1 MHGIRHQGL
10 VYKEVVEAHQIIKN
24 LTTGDL
30 GIPFVVIRAGVS
42 GLKKCRL
49 VHLPDLFEGGRDK
62 GHYDLVCGAPLDDWA
77 NGGYVDVLFKCG
89 ENGFSSLQSW
99 SCSEERVWNL
109 LTKRMLDCFR
119 EVRCQQ
125 ADTPG
130 I

>member
-49 VHLPDLFEGGRDK
+49 VHLPDLSEGGRDK
-62 GHYDLVCGAPLDDWA
+62 GHYDLVCVERLWMIGLMAVMLM
-77 NGGYVDVLFKCG
+77 
-89 ENGFSSLQSW
+89 
-99 SCSEERVWNL
+99 SCSSVVKMVLVLCRVGPVL
-109 LTKRMLDCFR
+109 RKGY
-119 EVRCQQ
+119 
-125 ADTPG
+125 G
-130 I
+130 IY